1 MHWHKM
7 LTVDPQV
14 SYMYSFELTYRSMQI
29 LVYSCSTDQ
38 FLMQMQNLFLYQ
50 MPFCMLLNNL
60 NISNNLH
67 ILPELSVSYDQCKAG
82 VYSRRLCNVSAYAVI
97 RTLKFMYVNI
107 YKSFL
112 YEFIES
118 HIIYTIYIS
127 EERQSYFFVQ
137 LHINWLW
144 NQNYFKEDDNN
155 FITLLFGHIKEPILL
170 PDL

>member
-29 LVYSCSTDQ
+29 LVYSCSTNQ
-38 FLMQMQNLFLYQ
+38 SLMQMQNLFLYQ

-107 YKSFL
+107 YKSF
-112 YEFIES
+112 FIW
-118 HIIYTIYIS
+118 IYRKSYYIHYIYFRGKAI
-127 EERQSYFFVQ
+127 
-137 LHINWLW
+137 
-144 NQNYFKEDDNN
+144 
-155 FITLLFGHIKEPILL
+155 LLFCSTTYKLVMESKLFQGRRQ
-170 PDL
+170 